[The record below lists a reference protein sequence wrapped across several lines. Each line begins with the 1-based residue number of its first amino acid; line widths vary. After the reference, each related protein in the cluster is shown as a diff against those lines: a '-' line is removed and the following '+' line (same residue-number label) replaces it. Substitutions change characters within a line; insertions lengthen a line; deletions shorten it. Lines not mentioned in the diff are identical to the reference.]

1 VPAYRN
7 ATLKCL
13 TEIGSLNVV
22 DSYDPQLVFLFHHT
36 MIDIA
41 NFMPL
46 DRTNIMLAYNGGSH
60 EEQTFLQNLT
70 LFICG
75 FLKEHLHLIETQYKA
90 DKKALE
96 SGNRSG
102 LELAHLFLLKLSE
115 IEEREI
121 FKICLE
127 YWIKL
132 VSDLY
137 HENPFGSVNTHPL
150 SFGGAIP
157 GSHWRR
163 LFYAPILSQ
172 LRVVMINRMVKP
184 EEVLIVENDEGE
196 IVKEV
201 MKDTDAII
209 LYKSIKE
216 CLVYLTHLDN
226 EDTEN
231 IMVDKLRKQVDGSE
245 WSWNNLNKLC
255 WAIGSISGAMRKYL
269 IEEHVLSGK
278 GGGGRGNAHCRCR
291 VRERLS
297 SRDTGLTL
305 NFFFFAFSR

>member
-1 VPAYRN
+1 MSTYRN

-13 TEIGSLNVV
+13 TEIGSLNVI
-22 DSYDPQLVFLFHHT
+22 DSYDPQLIFLFQNT
-36 MIDIA
+36 MMDIA

-46 DRTNIMLAYNGGSH
+46 DRTNMMLAYNGGSYD
-60 EEQTFLQNLT
+60 EQTFLQNLT

-75 FLKEHLHLIETQYKA
+75 FLREHLHLIETQYKT

-96 SGNRSG
+96 SGGNRSG
-102 LELAHLFLLKLSE
+102 LELAHLYLLKLSE

-150 SFGGAIP
+150 SFGGTIP

-209 LYKSIKE
+209 LYKSMKE

-255 WAIGSISGAMRKYL
+255 WAIGSISGAMRKYSMCRG
-269 IEEHVLSGK
+269 VVYVK
-278 GGGGRGNAHCRCR
+278 GCLC
-291 VRERLS
+291 V
-297 SRDTGLTL
+297 
-305 NFFFFAFSR
+305 

>member
-1 VPAYRN
+1 M
-7 ATLKCL
+7 
-13 TEIGSLNVV
+13 
-22 DSYDPQLVFLFHHT
+22 DSYEPQLVFLFHHA
-36 MIDIA
+36 MMDIT

-46 DRTNIMLAYNGGSH
+46 DRTNISIAYNNGSH

-75 FLKEHLHLIETQYKA
+75 FFKEHLHCIEKQYNTDRKA
-90 DKKALE
+90 VE
-96 SGNRSG
+96 TTSNRSS
-102 LELAHLFLLKLSE
+102 LELAHLYLLKLSE

-132 VSDLY
+132 ISDLY
-137 HENPFGSVNTHPL
+137 HENPFGSVGTHPL
-150 SFGGAIP
+150 SFGGVVP
-157 GSHWRR
+157 GSQWRR
-163 LFYAPILSQ
+163 IFYNPILSQ
-172 LRVVMINRMVKP
+172 LRLVMINRMVKP

-209 LYKSIKE
+209 LYKSMKE

-231 IMVDKLRKQVDGSE
+231 IMVDKLRRQVDGSE

-255 WAIGSISGAMRKYL
+255 WAIGSISGAMRKFQ
-269 IEEHVLSGK
+269 IVLLVCNFLYFTFFSL
-278 GGGGRGNAHCRCR
+278 
-291 VRERLS
+291 VR
-297 SRDTGLTL
+297 
-305 NFFFFAFSR
+305 

>member
-1 VPAYRN
+1 LPITTYRN

-13 TEIGSLNVV
+13 TEIGSLNVLEP
-22 DSYDPQLVFLFHHT
+22 YDNQLLFLFRNT
-36 MIDIA
+36 IMDVM

-46 DRTNIMLAYNGGSH
+46 DRANPSYTYVHGSQ
-60 EEQTFLQNLT
+60 EEQNFVQNLT

-75 FLKEHLHLIETQYKA
+75 FLREHLNVIEKNYTL
-90 DKKALE
+90 DKTIIGS
-96 SGNRSG
+96 SGYSD
-102 LELAHLFLLKLSE
+102 LELAHLYLLKLSE
-115 IEEREI
+115 VEEREI

-137 HENPFGSVNTHPL
+137 HENPFGSINSSSL
-150 SFGGAIP
+150 SFTN
-157 GSHWRR
+157 SVSEVHWRKR
-163 LFYAPILSQ
+163 FYAPILSQ
-172 LRVVMINRMVKP
+172 LRLVMINKMVKP

-209 LYKSIKE
+209 LYKSMKE

-245 WSWNNLNKLC
+245 WSWNNLNRLC
-255 WAIGSISGAMRKYL
+255 WAIGSISGSMSEFYL
-269 IEEHVLSGK
+269 FQIAIL
-278 GGGGRGNAHCRCR
+278 
-291 VRERLS
+291 
-297 SRDTGLTL
+297 
-305 NFFFFAFSR
+305 